1 MLKLYLSDPSSIPTQ
16 DADPALA
23 DCENDPDNLDVGLVN
38 SVFDPIFDSIAA
50 SPDAIL
56 SSSSFDSVQFLLKCA
71 PSSFPPKPY
80 IHQADCKLFAQ
91 SRYSSLLPG
100 PTLSKILDLVVTGL
114 SLEADIVHNEG
125 DIDDSEAVQ
134 HHKRLLEIYGF
145 LLQWTVAAV
154 EAKAAEKSAS
164 GSASVVRAKGG
175 KGGKTK
181 ASKDAWDASGQI
193 QHALD
198 AMSKVMKLRLSPLFV
213 TTSER
218 DTFIGLFTRAV
229 YLVHESEARMKST
242 AIRMHT
248 FKVLCIAIKHHGHA
262 YGTSLIGQPWYILC

>member
-1 MLKLYLSDPSSIPTQ
+1 MYLPALKLYLSDPSSIPTSE
-16 DADPALA
+16 ADLALA
-23 DCENDPDNLDVGLVN
+23 ECENDPDNLDIGVVN
-38 SVFDPIFDSIAA
+38 SIIDTIFDSIAA
-50 SPDAIL
+50 NPDAIL
-56 SSSSFDSVQFLLKCA
+56 SSSSLDSLQLLLKCA
-71 PSSFPPKPY
+71 PTTFPPKPY
-80 IHQADCKLFAQ
+80 IHEADCRLLEQ

-125 DIDDSEAVQ
+125 EIAEVDAVQ

-164 GSASVVRAKGG
+164 GSASVARAKGG
-175 KGGKTK
+175 KGGKSK
-181 ASKDAWDASGQI
+181 ASKDAWDASGQM

-198 AMSKVMKLRLSPLFV
+198 AMSKVMKLRLAPLFV

-262 YGTSLIGQPWYILC
+262 YGNDQIRCS